1 MLRRR
6 HRVEHGCRRLTPAGG
21 SASGTQCFAW
31 SFKLRDGRME
41 AFSETRR
48 FEGERNDMRRAA
60 AMYALSRIEHYFDEL
75 SGR

>member
-1 MLRRR
+1 
-6 HRVEHGCRRLTPAGG
+6 
-21 SASGTQCFAW
+21 
-31 SFKLRDGRME
+31 ME